1 MAAANQRRDRGR
13 FTVGRLCRGIGHP
26 LDRDSTYVDPTG
38 QLIVLPDPCS
48 IRGQAA
54 RAWLDRYLADNED
67 AAGRLPHERTP
78 NHQEAA

>member
-1 MAAANQRRDRGR
+1 MDRRPANQVRHRPAVGELGVRR
-13 FTVGRLCRGIGHP
+13 GHP

-54 RAWLDRYLADNED
+54 RAWLDRHLADNEGPD
-67 AAGRLPHERTP
+67 GRLPHERTHNP
-78 NHQEAA
+78 LEAA